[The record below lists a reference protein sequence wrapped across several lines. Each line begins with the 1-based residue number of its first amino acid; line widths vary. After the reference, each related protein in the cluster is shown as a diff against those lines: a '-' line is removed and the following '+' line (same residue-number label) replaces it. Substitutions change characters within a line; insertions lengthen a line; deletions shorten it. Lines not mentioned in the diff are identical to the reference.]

1 MHEEV
6 GEVGNRNGS
15 RQRDE
20 VRAGSSVGDA
30 GTVAV
35 VTRRVSAF
43 GILSLDFKF
52 YCVAEVSCSLFTP
65 K

>member
-6 GEVGNRNGS
+6 EEVGNRNGS
-15 RQRDE
+15 RQRNE

-35 VTRRVSAF
+35 VTESFSIWDTFA
-43 GILSLDFKF
+43 
-52 YCVAEVSCSLFTP
+52 
-65 K
+65 